1 MTRINCVIKNKLP
14 NLNLQVVFQSKC
26 KLINVFAFKG
36 KVIVFLYFGIVDQ
49 FNCGSCNATYYA
61 KTNLNFEIRICEHLG
76 AFTKNGDNNLK
87 KYHLF
92 AIIHLALTIFP
103 YTNNN
108 EFKTTLLES
117 LLINSDH
124 PSLDKAGIC
133 YYLNFLMTKENI
145 WEYLLFIFP

>member
-1 MTRINCVIKNKLP
+1 M
-14 NLNLQVVFQSKC
+14 
-26 KLINVFAFKG
+26 INVFAFKD
-36 KVIVFLYFGIVDQ
+36 KVIVFLYCGIVDQ
-49 FNCGSCNATYYA
+49 FNCGSYIATYLA
-61 KTNLNFEIRICEHLG
+61 KTTLNFEIRICEHLG

-124 PSLDKAGIC
+124 PSLDKAGVF

-145 WEYLLFIFP
+145 